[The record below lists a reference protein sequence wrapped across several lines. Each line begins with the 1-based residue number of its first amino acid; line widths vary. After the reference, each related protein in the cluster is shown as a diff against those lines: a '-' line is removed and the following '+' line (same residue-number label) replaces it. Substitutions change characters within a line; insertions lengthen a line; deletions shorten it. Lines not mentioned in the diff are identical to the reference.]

1 MARFSVSIPT
11 TARRDPVTGLLDRQA
26 ILEAL
31 INEDGRGVHVGAAL
45 IVDINR
51 FSAVNQQMGFRSGD
65 AILRTVGLRLQS
77 RLRGS
82 DHIAR
87 IGNDEFAILLG
98 GRVDVHVATEVAGRL
113 LSAVATP
120 MRLGED
126 EVFITASIGISLPE
140 PTDTVADDMLRRAAA
155 ALARAKAGG
164 PNRYLV
170 ASSEDR
176 APTGERLKI
185 EAALRRAFEH
195 RELELHYQP
204 EFELDTGRILA
215 AEALIRWQHPDHGLM
230 SASQFINVA
239 EDTGLVDRL
248 GTWVLGEAL
257 GQAVGWGTGALA
269 PTLRVNL
276 SATQLTDDTIVIDLR
291 NALADNPIAAERVCV
306 EVTESQ
312 LLKDLDESVATLRRL
327 KNLGISLAVD
337 DFGTGFSSLTHLK
350 RLPVDVLKI
359 DKSFVDGIG
368 VDAEDTAIVTSMVEL
383 GQSLGLHVVAEG
395 IERQD
400 QIELLLAMG
409 CTRGQ
414 GFHLARPMPPA
425 QLRSMISGAV

>member
-1 MARFSVSIPT
+1 VTQFTLSIPA

-26 ILEAL
+26 ILDAL
-31 INEDGRGVHVGAAL
+31 SGNGRQGAHVGAVL
-45 IVDINR
+45 VVDINR
-51 FSAVNQQMGFRSGD
+51 FSAVNHQMGFRSGD
-65 AILRTVGLRLQS
+65 AILRTVALRLQS
-77 RLRGS
+77 RLRGT

-87 IGNDEFAILLG
+87 IGNDEFVIVLG

-113 LSAVATP
+113 LSTVATP
-120 MRLGED
+120 MRLGQD
-126 EVFITASIGISLPE
+126 EVFITASIGLALPE
-140 PTDTVADDMLRRAAA
+140 PTDVIADDMLRRASA
-155 ALARAKAGG
+155 ALARAKTGG

-170 ASSEDR
+170 ASPRDR
-176 APTGERLKI
+176 APSGDRLKI

-195 RELELHYQP
+195 RQLELHYQP

-215 AEALIRWQHPDHGLM
+215 AEALVRWQHPDHGLM
-230 SASQFINVA
+230 SASQFIDIA

-257 GQAVGWGTGALA
+257 GQAMEWGPPTTA
-269 PTLRVNL
+269 PVLRVNL
-276 SATQLTDDTIVIDLR
+276 SASQLADDTIVIDLR
-291 NALADNPIAAERVCV
+291 NALADNPIAATRLCV

-312 LLKDLDESVATLRRL
+312 LLQDLDESVATLTRL

-359 DKSFVDGIG
+359 DKSFVGGIG
-368 VDAEDTAIVTSMVEL
+368 VDAEDTAIVTSMIEL
-383 GQSLGLHVVAEG
+383 GQSLGLDVVAEG
-395 IERQD
+395 IERQ
-400 QIELLLAMG
+400 QQVELLLAMG

-414 GFHLARPMPPA
+414 GFHLARPMPA
-425 QLRSMISGAV
+425 DQFRTMLGAAA

>member
-1 MARFSVSIPT
+1 VARFSVSIPV

-26 ILEAL
+26 ILDAL
-31 INEDGRGVHVGAAL
+31 TPEDGRGVHVGATL

-51 FSAVNQQMGFRSGD
+51 FSSVNHQMGFRSGD
-65 AILRTVGLRLQS
+65 AILRTVALRLQS

-87 IGNDEFAILLG
+87 IGNDEFVIVLG

-120 MRLGED
+120 MRLGDD

-140 PTDTVADDMLRRAAA
+140 ATDTVADDMLRRAAA

-164 PNRYLV
+164 PNRYLL
-170 ASSEDR
+170 ASPEDR

-195 RELELHYQP
+195 RQLEVHYQP
-204 EFELDTGRILA
+204 EFELLTGRILA
-215 AEALIRWQHPDHGLM
+215 AEALVRWQHPDHGLM
-230 SASQFINVA
+230 SASQFIDIA

-257 GQAVGWGTGALA
+257 GQAVKWGDGPDA
-269 PTLRVNL
+269 PVLRVNL
-276 SATQLTDDTIVIDLR
+276 SASQLADDTIVIDLR
-291 NALADNPIAAERVCV
+291 NALADNPIDPARLCV

-312 LLKDLDESVATLRRL
+312 LLKDLDESVATLTRL
-327 KNLGISLAVD
+327 KGLGISLAVD

-350 RLPVDVLKI
+350 RLPIDVLKI

-368 VDAEDTAIVTSMVEL
+368 VDAEDTAIVTSMIEL
-383 GQSLGLHVVAEG
+383 GQSLGLDVVAEG
-395 IERQD
+395 IERQE
-400 QIELLLAMG
+400 QVELLLAMG

-414 GFHLARPMPPA
+414 GFHLARPMPGA
-425 QLRSMISGAV
+425 DFHSMIGAMA